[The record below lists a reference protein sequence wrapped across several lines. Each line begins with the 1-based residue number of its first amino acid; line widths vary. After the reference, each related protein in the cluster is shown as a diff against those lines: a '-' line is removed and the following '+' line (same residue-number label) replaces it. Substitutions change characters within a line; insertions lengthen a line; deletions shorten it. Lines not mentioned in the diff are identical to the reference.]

1 MTSAP
6 DFDIIRTME
15 IKEVAAD
22 LEKHEAICAERWKTA
37 FNRFSDMEKAIERIE
52 GILIGVA
59 RTLIVGG
66 AGLIGT
72 LLMLHW

>member
-1 MTSAP
+1 
-6 DFDIIRTME
+6 ME

-37 FNRFSDMEKAIERIE
+37 FNRFSDMEESIKRIE

-59 RTLIVGG
+59 GTLIVGG
-66 AGLIGT
+66 AGLVGT